1 MQSSPLPIEKYG
13 KSWPDGAGDLD
24 IELLA
29 FKMGLK
35 PEDGGLGKA
44 QHFKNVVNLLWPY
57 HKTKSK
63 NGFHW
68 HPWADWMIERACE
81 ENYLA
86 ISGPKSSAKTST
98 MAMWGLVNW
107 LCAPHETL
115 VLVTTTSVREARKR
129 LWGSIRERYM
139 QVPGLP
145 GKLVDSMGKIVLDVS
160 ESGEASDRSSITLV
174 PSSPDKEKE
183 ATAKLIGLK
192 NKRVFLIIDE
202 ATDVTNSVFEAINN
216 LNANPQFQCVAL
228 GNFNSQYDPFGVFST
243 PKDGWNS
250 ITVDADEW
258 ETKSGKC
265 IHLDGLKTPNIEHN
279 DKWPFL
285 LTSKQV
291 KYAIDNEGE
300 NSLSFWR
307 FIRSFPAPVGAEE
320 GIYSE
325 ADFRKYDVTK
335 EPRWSST
342 PLYLAGFDPAFT
354 NGGDRSVLAV
364 LKYGQ
369 SEEAGPAVALH
380 KFHYLREDVTKPEP
394 RNFQIA
400 REVMRIC
407 RESGIPPERL
417 AIDATGAG
425 DPFCDILAEIWSPRI
440 LRIKF
445 GERAS
450 SLPVSVTNPIKGS
463 DKYTNRVT
471 ELWFS
476 GVEYMRAGQLKS
488 IAPDLAKEMTGRK
501 YATTGGGKVTV
512 EPKRDYKL
520 RLGRSPD
527 LADAFFLGLDL
538 ARQKLGIHAGS
549 LVGGKLR
556 SSWVE
561 QAKKLDQVIP
571 DSAFLGS

>member
-1 MQSSPLPIEKYG
+1 MQSSSLPIEKYG

-57 HKTKSK
+57 HKTKNK

-68 HPWADWMIERACE
+68 HPWAEWMIERACE

-145 GKLVDSMGKIVLDVS
+145 GKLVDSMGKIVLDIS

-202 ATDVTNSVFEAINN
+202 ATDVTNYVFEAISN

-250 ITVDADEW
+250 ITVD
-258 ETKSGKC
+258 
-265 IHLDGLKTPNIEHN
+265 
-279 DKWPFL
+279 
-285 LTSKQV
+285 
-291 KYAIDNEGE
+291 
-300 NSLSFWR
+300 
-307 FIRSFPAPVGAEE
+307 
-320 GIYSE
+320 
-325 ADFRKYDVTK
+325 
-335 EPRWSST
+335 
-342 PLYLAGFDPAFT
+342 
-354 NGGDRSVLAV
+354 
-364 LKYGQ
+364 
-369 SEEAGPAVALH
+369 SEE
-380 KFHYLREDVTKPEP
+380 
-394 RNFQIA
+394 
-400 REVMRIC
+400 
-407 RESGIPPERL
+407 
-417 AIDATGAG
+417 
-425 DPFCDILAEIWSPRI
+425 
-440 LRIKF
+440 
-445 GERAS
+445 
-450 SLPVSVTNPIKGS
+450 
-463 DKYTNRVT
+463 
-471 ELWFS
+471 
-476 GVEYMRAGQLKS
+476 
-488 IAPDLAKEMTGRK
+488 
-501 YATTGGGKVTV
+501 
-512 EPKRDYKL
+512 
-520 RLGRSPD
+520 
-527 LADAFFLGLDL
+527 
-538 ARQKLGIHAGS
+538 
-549 LVGGKLR
+549 
-556 SSWVE
+556 
-561 QAKKLDQVIP
+561 
-571 DSAFLGS
+571 

>member
-1 MQSSPLPIEKYG
+1 MQISTLPIEKYG
-13 KSWPDGAGDLD
+13 KSWPEGATDLD

-29 FKMGLK
+29 FKTGLK

-44 QHFKNVVNLLWPY
+44 QHFKNVVNILWPY
-57 HKTKSK
+57 HKTKHK

-68 HPWADWMIERACE
+68 HPWAEWMIERACE
-81 ENYLA
+81 ETYLA

-129 LWGSIRERYM
+129 LWGSVRERYM

-145 GKLVDSMGKIVLDVS
+145 GKLVDSMGKIVLDIS
-160 ESGEASDRSSITLV
+160 ESSEASDRSSITLV

-216 LNANPQFQCVAL
+216 LNSNPQFQCVAL

-250 ITVDADEW
+250 INVDASEW
-258 ETKSGKC
+258 ETKTGKC
-265 IHLDGLKTPNIEHN
+265 IHLDGLKTPNIEHD

-291 KYAIDNEGE
+291 KYAMDNEGE

-307 FIRSFPAPVGAEE
+307 FIRSFPAPVGSEE

-335 EPRWSST
+335 EPRWSSP

-354 NGGDRSVLAV
+354 NGGDRSVLAII
-364 LKYGQ
+364 KYGQ
-369 SEEAGPAVALH
+369 TEESGPAVALH
-380 KFHYLREDVTKPEP
+380 KFHNLREDVTKAEP

-400 REVMRIC
+400 KEVMRVC
-407 RESGIPPERL
+407 QESGVPPERL

-425 DPFCDILAEIWSPRI
+425 DPFCDILSEIWSNRI

-445 GERAS
+445 GEKAS
-450 SLPVSVTNPIKGS
+450 TLPVSVTNPIRGL

-476 GVEYMRAGQLKS
+476 GVEYMRSGQLRG
-488 IAPDLAKEMTGRK
+488 IVPDLAKEMTGRK
-501 YATTGGGKVTV
+501 YNTTSGGKVTV
-512 EPKRDYKL
+512 EPKREYKL
-520 RLGRSPD
+520 RLGKSPD

-538 ARQKLGIHAGS
+538 ARQKLGITAGS

-556 SSWVE
+556 SSWLT
-561 QAKKLDQVIP
+561 QAKKLDQAVAE
-571 DSAFLGS
+571 SSFLNS

>member
-1 MQSSPLPIEKYG
+1 MQISTLPIEKYG
-13 KSWPDGAGDLD
+13 KSWPEGAGDLD

-29 FKMGLK
+29 FKTGLK

-44 QHFKNVVNLLWPY
+44 QHFKNVVNILWPY
-57 HKTKSK
+57 HKTKHK

-68 HPWADWMIERACE
+68 HPWAEWMIERACE
-81 ENYLA
+81 ETYLA

-129 LWGSIRERYM
+129 LWGSVRERYM

-145 GKLVDSMGKIVLDVS
+145 GKLVDSMGKIVLDIS
-160 ESGEASDRSSITLV
+160 ESNEASDRSSITLV

-216 LNANPQFQCVAL
+216 LNSNPQFQCVAL

-250 ITVDADEW
+250 VNVDASEW
-258 ETKSGKC
+258 ETKTGKC
-265 IHLDGLKTPNIEHN
+265 IHLDGLKTPNIEHD

-291 KYAIDNEGE
+291 KYAMDNEGE

-307 FIRSFPAPVGAEE
+307 FIRSFPAPVGSEE

-335 EPRWSST
+335 EPRWSSP

-369 SEEAGPAVALH
+369 TEESGPAVALH
-380 KFHYLREDVTKPEP
+380 KFHNLREDVTKAEP

-400 REVMRIC
+400 KEVMRVC
-407 RESGIPPERL
+407 QESGVPPERL

-425 DPFCDILAEIWSPRI
+425 DPFCDILSEIWSNRI

-445 GERAS
+445 GEKAS
-450 SLPVSVTNPIKGS
+450 TLPVSVTNPIRGL

-476 GVEYMRAGQLKS
+476 GVEYMRSGQLRG
-488 IAPDLAKEMTGRK
+488 IVPDLAKEMTGRK
-501 YATTGGGKVTV
+501 YNTTSGGKVTV
-512 EPKRDYKL
+512 EPKREYKL
-520 RLGRSPD
+520 RLGKSPD

-538 ARQKLGIHAGS
+538 ARQKLGITAGS

-556 SSWVE
+556 SSWQA
-561 QAKKLDQVIP
+561 QAKKLDEAV
-571 DSAFLGS
+571 SESSFLNS

>member
-1 MQSSPLPIEKYG
+1 MQISTLPIEKYG
-13 KSWPDGAGDLD
+13 KSWPEGATDLD

-29 FKMGLK
+29 FKTGLK

-44 QHFKNVVNLLWPY
+44 QHFKNVVNILWPY
-57 HKTKSK
+57 HKTKHK

-68 HPWADWMIERACE
+68 HPWAEWMIERACE
-81 ENYLA
+81 ETYLA

-129 LWGSIRERYM
+129 LWGSVRERYM

-145 GKLVDSMGKIVLDVS
+145 GKLVDSMGKIVLDIS
-160 ESGEASDRSSITLV
+160 ESNEASDRSSITLV

-216 LNANPQFQCVAL
+216 LNSNPQFQCVAL

-250 ITVDADEW
+250 INVDASEW
-258 ETKSGKC
+258 ETKTGKC
-265 IHLDGLKTPNIEHN
+265 IHLDGLKTPNIEHD

-291 KYAIDNEGE
+291 KYAMDNEGE

-307 FIRSFPAPVGAEE
+307 FIRSFPAPVGSEE

-335 EPRWSST
+335 EPRWSSP

-354 NGGDRSVLAV
+354 NGGDRSVLAII
-364 LKYGQ
+364 KYGQ
-369 SEEAGPAVALH
+369 TEESGPAVALH
-380 KFHYLREDVTKPEP
+380 KFHNLREDVTKAEP

-400 REVMRIC
+400 KEVMRVC
-407 RESGIPPERL
+407 QESGVPPERL

-425 DPFCDILAEIWSPRI
+425 DPFCDILSEIWSNRI

-445 GERAS
+445 GEKAS
-450 SLPVSVTNPIKGS
+450 TLPVSVTNPIRGL

-476 GVEYMRAGQLKS
+476 GVEYMRSGQLRG
-488 IAPDLAKEMTGRK
+488 IIPDLAKEMTGRK
-501 YATTGGGKVTV
+501 YNTTSGGKVTV
-512 EPKRDYKL
+512 EPKREYKL
-520 RLGRSPD
+520 RLGKSPD

-538 ARQKLGIHAGS
+538 ARQKLGITAGS

-556 SSWVE
+556 STWLT
-561 QAKKLDQVIP
+561 QAKKLDEAV
-571 DSAFLGS
+571 SESSFLNS

>member
-1 MQSSPLPIEKYG
+1 
-13 KSWPDGAGDLD
+13 
-24 IELLA
+24 
-29 FKMGLK
+29 
-35 PEDGGLGKA
+35 
-44 QHFKNVVNLLWPY
+44 
-57 HKTKSK
+57 
-63 NGFHW
+63 
-68 HPWADWMIERACE
+68 
-81 ENYLA
+81 
-86 ISGPKSSAKTST
+86 

-202 ATDVTNSVFEAINN
+202 ATDVTNSVFEAISN

-250 ITVDADEW
+250 VTVDAEEW
-258 ETKSGKC
+258 ETKTGKC
-265 IHLDGLKTPNIEHN
+265 IHLDGLKTPNIEHD

-335 EPRWSST
+335 EPRWSQP

-354 NGGDRSVLAV
+354 NGGDRSVLAI

-369 SEEAGPAVALH
+369 SEESGPAVALH
-380 KFHYLREDVTKPEP
+380 KFHNLREDVTKQES

-400 REVMRIC
+400 KEVMRIC
-407 RESGIPPERL
+407 QESGIPPERV

-425 DPFCDILAEIWSPRI
+425 DPFCDILSEIWSNRI

-445 GERAS
+445 GEKAS
-450 SLPVSVTNPIKGS
+450 LLPVSVTNPIRGV

-476 GVEYMRAGQLKS
+476 GVEYMRSGQLKG
-488 IAPDLAKEMTGRK
+488 IVPDLAKEMTGRK
-501 YATTGGGKVTV
+501 YNTTAGGKVTV

-520 RLGRSPD
+520 RLGKSPD

-556 SSWVE
+556 STWQE
-561 QAKKLDQVIP
+561 QARKLDQAVSESSFL
-571 DSAFLGS
+571 SA

>member
-1 MQSSPLPIEKYG
+1 MQIGRLPIEKYG
-13 KSWPDGAGDLD
+13 KSWPNGASDLD

-29 FKMGLK
+29 FKWGLR

-44 QHFKNVVNLLWPY
+44 QHFKNVVNILWPY
-57 HKTKSK
+57 HAKKNK
-63 NGFHW
+63 NGFYW
-68 HPWADWMIERACE
+68 HPWADWMIEQACE
-81 ENYLA
+81 QSYLA

-145 GKLVDSMGKIVLDVS
+145 GKLIDSMGKIVLNPE

-192 NKRVFLIIDE
+192 NKRVLLIIDE

-216 LNANPQFQCVAL
+216 LNANPFFQCVAL

-250 ITVDADEW
+250 VTVDSEEW
-258 ETKSGKC
+258 ETKLGKC

-279 DKWPFL
+279 DQWPFL

-325 ADFRKYDVTK
+325 ADFRKYPVA
-335 EPRWSST
+335 
-342 PLYLAGFDPAFT
+342 LAGFDPAFT
-354 NGGDRSVLAV
+354 NGGDRSVLAI
-364 LKYGQ
+364 LKCGT
-369 SEEAGPAVALH
+369 SEESGSTVAFH
-380 KFHYLREDVTKPEP
+380 KFYYVREDVTKPEP

-400 REVMRIC
+400 KEVMRIC
-407 RESGIPPERL
+407 QENAVSPERL

-425 DPFCDILAEIWSPRI
+425 DPFCDILSEIWSQRI
-440 LRIKF
+440 VRIKF
-445 GERAS
+445 GEKAS

-463 DKYTNRVT
+463 EKYTNRVT

-476 GVEYMRAGQLKS
+476 GVEYMRSNQLKS
-488 IAPDLAKEMTGRK
+488 IPPDLAKEMSGRK
-501 YATTGGGKVTV
+501 YTTTAGGKVTV

-538 ARQKLGIHAGS
+538 ARQRLGLHAGS
-549 LVGGKLR
+549 LVSGRAR
-556 SSWVE
+556 STWTD
-561 QAKKLDQVIP
+561 QARRL
-571 DSAFLGS
+571 DSAISDKCFLSK

>member
-1 MQSSPLPIEKYG
+1 MQIRRLPIQKYG
-13 KSWPDGAGDLD
+13 KSWPDGANDLD

-29 FKMGLK
+29 FKWGLS
-35 PEDGGLGKA
+35 PENGGLGKA
-44 QHFKNVVNLLWPY
+44 QHFKNAVNILWPY
-57 HKTKSK
+57 HSKKNK
-63 NGFHW
+63 NGFQW
-68 HPWADWMIERACE
+68 HPWAEWMIERACE
-81 ENYLA
+81 QNYLA

-139 QVPGLP
+139 QVSGLP
-145 GKLVDSMGKIVLDVS
+145 GKLIDSMGKIVLNP
-160 ESGEASDRSSITLV
+160 EEAGEASDRSSITLV

-192 NKRVFLIIDE
+192 NKRVLLIIDE

-216 LNANPQFQCVAL
+216 LNANPYFQCVAL

-250 ITVDADEW
+250 VTVDSEEW
-258 ETKSGKC
+258 DTKLGKC

-335 EPRWSST
+335 EPRWVNQPT
-342 PLYLAGFDPAFT
+342 FLAGFDPAFT
-354 NGGDRSVLAV
+354 NGGDRSVLAL
-364 LKYGQ
+364 LKCGT
-369 SEEAGPAVALH
+369 SEESGMTISLH
-380 KFHYLREDVTKPEP
+380 SFHYLREDVTKNEP

-400 REVMRIC
+400 REVMRVCQQI
-407 RESGIPPERL
+407 GVTPDRL
-417 AIDATGAG
+417 AVDATGAG
-425 DPFCDILAEIWSPRI
+425 DPFCDILAELWSQRI
-440 LRIKF
+440 VRIKF

-450 SLPVSVTNPIKGS
+450 VLPVSTNNPIKGS

-476 GVEYMRAGQLKS
+476 GVEYMRSGQLKG
-488 IAPDLAKEMTGRK
+488 IPPDLAKEMSGRK
-501 YATTGGGKVTV
+501 YTTTAGGKVTI

-538 ARQKLGIHAGS
+538 ARSRLGLHAGS
-549 LVGGKLR
+549 LVGGKQR
-556 SSWVE
+556 TSWLDQV
-561 QAKKLDQVIP
+561 KKLD
-571 DSAFLGS
+571 SAISSKSFLS

>member
-1 MQSSPLPIEKYG
+1 MQISTLPIEKYG
-13 KSWPDGAGDLD
+13 KSWPEGAGDLD

-29 FKMGLK
+29 FKTGLK

-44 QHFKNVVNLLWPY
+44 QHFKNVVNILWPY
-57 HKTKSK
+57 HKTKHK

-68 HPWADWMIERACE
+68 HPWAEWMIEKACE
-81 ENYLA
+81 ETYLA

-129 LWGSIRERYM
+129 LWGSVRERYM

-145 GKLVDSMGKIVLDVS
+145 GKLVDSMGKIVLDIS
-160 ESGEASDRSSITLV
+160 ESSEASDRSSITLV

-216 LNANPQFQCVAL
+216 LNSNPQFQCVAL

-250 ITVDADEW
+250 INVDASEW
-258 ETKSGKC
+258 ETKTGKC
-265 IHLDGLKTPNIEHN
+265 IHLDGLKTPNIEHD

-291 KYAIDNEGE
+291 KYAMDNEGE

-307 FIRSFPAPVGAEE
+307 FIRSFPAPVGSEE

-335 EPRWSST
+335 EPRWSSP

-354 NGGDRSVLAV
+354 NGGDRSVLAII
-364 LKYGQ
+364 KYGQ
-369 SEEAGPAVALH
+369 SEESGPAVALH
-380 KFHYLREDVTKPEP
+380 KFHYVREDVTKAEP

-400 REVMRIC
+400 KEVMRIC
-407 RESGIPPERL
+407 QESGVPPERL

-425 DPFCDILAEIWSPRI
+425 DPFCDILSETWSPRI

-450 SLPVSVTNPIKGS
+450 TLPVSVTNPIKGS

-476 GVEYMRAGQLKS
+476 GVEYMRSGQLKGMV
-488 IAPDLAKEMTGRK
+488 PDLAKEMTGRK
-501 YATTGGGKVTV
+501 YTTTAGGKVTV

-527 LADAFFLGLDL
+527 LAYAFFLGLDL
-538 ARQKLGIHAGS
+538 ARQKLGIYAGS
-549 LVGGKLR
+549 LVGGRTR
-556 SSWVE
+556 SSFID
-561 QAKKLDQVIP
+561 QARKLDQAIA
-571 DSAFLGS
+571 DSSFLST

>member
-1 MQSSPLPIEKYG
+1 MQISTLPIEKYG
-13 KSWPDGAGDLD
+13 KSWPEGAGDLD

-29 FKMGLK
+29 FKTGLK

-44 QHFKNVVNLLWPY
+44 QHFKNVVNILWPY
-57 HKTKSK
+57 HKTKHK

-68 HPWADWMIERACE
+68 HPWAEWMIERACE
-81 ENYLA
+81 ETYLA

-129 LWGSIRERYM
+129 LWGSVRERYM

-145 GKLVDSMGKIVLDVS
+145 GKLVDSMGKIVLDIS
-160 ESGEASDRSSITLV
+160 ESNEASDRSSITLV

-216 LNANPQFQCVAL
+216 LNSNPQFQCVAL

-243 PKDGWNS
+243 PKDGWKSVN
-250 ITVDADEW
+250 VDASEW
-258 ETKSGKC
+258 ETKTGKC
-265 IHLDGLKTPNIEHN
+265 IHLDGLKTPNIEHD

-291 KYAIDNEGE
+291 KYAMDNEGE

-307 FIRSFPAPVGAEE
+307 FIRSFPAPVGSEE

-335 EPRWSST
+335 EPRWAT
-342 PLYLAGFDPAFT
+342 PPLYLAGFDPAFT

-369 SEEAGPAVALH
+369 TEESGPAVALH
-380 KFHYLREDVTKPEP
+380 KFHNLREDVTKAEP

-400 REVMRIC
+400 KEVMRVC
-407 RESGIPPERL
+407 QESGVPPERL

-425 DPFCDILAEIWSPRI
+425 DPFCDILSEIWSNRI

-445 GERAS
+445 GEKAS
-450 SLPVSVTNPIKGS
+450 TLPVSVTNPIRGL

-476 GVEYMRAGQLKS
+476 GVEYMRSGQLRG
-488 IAPDLAKEMTGRK
+488 IVPDLAKEMTGRK
-501 YATTGGGKVTV
+501 YNTTSGGKVTV

-520 RLGRSPD
+520 RLGKSPD

-538 ARQKLGIHAGS
+538 ARQKLGITAGS

-556 SSWVE
+556 SSWQA
-561 QAKKLDQVIP
+561 QAKKLDEAV
-571 DSAFLGS
+571 SESSFLNS

>member
-1 MQSSPLPIEKYG
+1 MQSNPLPIEKYG

-35 PEDGGLGKA
+35 PEEGGLGKA
-44 QHFKNVVNLLWPY
+44 QHFKNVVNILWPY
-57 HKTKSK
+57 HKTKNK
-63 NGFHW
+63 NGFYW

-145 GKLVDSMGKIVLDVS
+145 GKLVDSMGKIVLDIS

-202 ATDVTNSVFEAINN
+202 ATDVTNSVFEAISN

-250 ITVDADEW
+250 VTVDHDEW
-258 ETKSGKC
+258 ETKTGKC
-265 IHLDGLKTPNIEHN
+265 IHLDGLKTPNIEHD

-307 FIRSFPAPVGAEE
+307 FIRSFPAPVGSEE

-325 ADFRKYDVTK
+325 ADFRKYDVSK
-335 EPRWSST
+335 EPKWT
-342 PLYLAGFDPAFT
+342 DQALYVAGFDPAFT
-354 NGGDRSVLAV
+354 NGGDRSVLAI

-369 SEEAGPAVALH
+369 TDESGPALALH

-400 REVMRIC
+400 REVQRIC
-407 RESGIPPERL
+407 SEVGVPPERL

-425 DPFCDILAEIWSPRI
+425 DPFCDILAETWSPRI
-440 LRIKF
+440 VRIKF

-450 SLPVSVTNPIKGS
+450 QLPVSITNPIKGS
-463 DKYTNRVT
+463 EKYTNRVT
-471 ELWFS
+471 ELWFA
-476 GVEYMRAGQLKS
+476 GVEYMRSGQLKG
-488 IAPDLAKEMTGRK
+488 IMADLAKEMTGRK
-501 YATTGGGKVTV
+501 YTTTSGGKVTI

-527 LADAFFLGLDL
+527 LADAFFLGVDL
-538 ARQKLGIHAGS
+538 ARQKLGIVAGS
-549 LVGGKLR
+549 MVGGKMR
-556 SSWVE
+556 STWETQV
-561 QAKKLDQVIP
+561 KKLDSV
-571 DSAFLGS
+571 SADNTFLTG

>member
-1 MQSSPLPIEKYG
+1 MQISTLPIEKYG
-13 KSWPDGAGDLD
+13 KSWPEGAGDLD

-29 FKMGLK
+29 FKTGLK

-44 QHFKNVVNLLWPY
+44 QHFKNVVNILWPY
-57 HKTKSK
+57 HKTKHK

-68 HPWADWMIERACE
+68 HPWAEWMIERACE
-81 ENYLA
+81 ETYLA

-129 LWGSIRERYM
+129 LWGSVRERYM

-145 GKLVDSMGKIVLDVS
+145 GKLVDSMGKIVLDIS
-160 ESGEASDRSSITLV
+160 ESNEASDRSSITLV

-216 LNANPQFQCVAL
+216 LNSNPQFQCIAL

-250 ITVDADEW
+250 VNVDASEW
-258 ETKSGKC
+258 ETKTGKC
-265 IHLDGLKTPNIEHN
+265 IHLDGLKTPNIEHD

-291 KYAIDNEGE
+291 KYAMDNEGE

-307 FIRSFPAPVGAEE
+307 FIRSFPAPTGSEE

-335 EPRWSST
+335 EPRWSSP

-354 NGGDRSVLAV
+354 NGGDRSVLAII
-364 LKYGQ
+364 KYGQ
-369 SEEAGPAVALH
+369 TEESGPAVALH
-380 KFHYLREDVTKPEP
+380 KFHNLREDVTKAEP

-400 REVMRIC
+400 KEVMRVC
-407 RESGIPPERL
+407 QESGVPPERL

-425 DPFCDILAEIWSPRI
+425 DPFCDILSEIWSNRI

-445 GERAS
+445 GEKAS
-450 SLPVSVTNPIKGS
+450 TLPVSITNPIRGL

-476 GVEYMRAGQLKS
+476 GVEYMRSGQLRG
-488 IAPDLAKEMTGRK
+488 IVPDLAKEMTGRK
-501 YATTGGGKVTV
+501 YSTTSGGKVTV

-520 RLGRSPD
+520 RLGKSPD

-538 ARQKLGIHAGS
+538 ARQKLGITAGS

-556 SSWVE
+556 SSWLT
-561 QAKKLDQVIP
+561 QAKKLDEAV
-571 DSAFLGS
+571 SESSFLNS

>member
-1 MQSSPLPIEKYG
+1 MQISTLPIEKYG
-13 KSWPDGAGDLD
+13 KSWPEGAGDLD

-29 FKMGLK
+29 FKTGLK

-44 QHFKNVVNLLWPY
+44 QHFKNVVNILWPY
-57 HKTKSK
+57 HKTKNK

-68 HPWADWMIERACE
+68 HPWAEWMIERACE
-81 ENYLA
+81 ETYLA

-129 LWGSIRERYM
+129 LWGSVRERYM

-145 GKLVDSMGKIVLDVS
+145 GKLVDSMGKIVLDIS
-160 ESGEASDRSSITLV
+160 ESNEASDRSSITLV

-216 LNANPQFQCVAL
+216 LNSNPQFQCVAL

-250 ITVDADEW
+250 VNVDASEW
-258 ETKSGKC
+258 ETKTGKC
-265 IHLDGLKTPNIEHN
+265 IHLDGLKTPNIEHD

-291 KYAIDNEGE
+291 KYAMDNEGE

-307 FIRSFPAPVGAEE
+307 FIRSFPAPVGSEE

-335 EPRWSST
+335 EPRWSSP

-369 SEEAGPAVALH
+369 TEESGPAVALH
-380 KFHYLREDVTKPEP
+380 KFHNLREDVTKTEP

-400 REVMRIC
+400 KEVMRVC
-407 RESGIPPERL
+407 QESGVPPERL

-425 DPFCDILAEIWSPRI
+425 DPFCDILSEIWSNRI

-445 GERAS
+445 GEKAS
-450 SLPVSVTNPIKGS
+450 TLPVSVTNPIRGL

-476 GVEYMRAGQLKS
+476 GVEYMRSGQLRG
-488 IAPDLAKEMTGRK
+488 IVPDLAKEMTGRK
-501 YATTGGGKVTV
+501 YNTTSGGKVTV
-512 EPKRDYKL
+512 EPKREYKL
-520 RLGRSPD
+520 RLGKSPD

-538 ARQKLGIHAGS
+538 ARQKLGITAGS

-556 SSWVE
+556 SSWQA
-561 QAKKLDQVIP
+561 QAKKLDEAV
-571 DSAFLGS
+571 SESSFLNS

>member
-1 MQSSPLPIEKYG
+1 MQIGYLPIDKYG
-13 KSWPDGAGDLD
+13 KSWPDGASDLD

-29 FKMGLK
+29 FKWGLS
-35 PEDGGLGKA
+35 PENGGLGKA
-44 QHFKNVVNLLWPY
+44 QHFKNVVNILWPY
-57 HKTKSK
+57 HAKKNK
-63 NGFHW
+63 NGFNW

-145 GKLVDSMGKIVLDVS
+145 GKLVDSMGKIVLDAS

-202 ATDVTNSVFEAINN
+202 ATDVTNSVFEAISN

-250 ITVDADEW
+250 ITVDSEEW

-265 IHLDGLKTPNIEHN
+265 IHLDGLKTPNIEHD

-325 ADFRKYDVTK
+325 ADFRKYDVSK
-335 EPRWSST
+335 EPRWTNT
-342 PLYLAGFDPAFT
+342 PVTLAGFDPAFT

-364 LKYGQ
+364 LKCGT
-369 SEEAGPAVALH
+369 SEESGPTVAFH
-380 KFHYLREDVTKPEP
+380 KFYYLREDVTKPEP

-407 RESGIPPERL
+407 QENGVSPERL

-425 DPFCDILAEIWSPRI
+425 DPFCDILSEIWSQRI
-440 LRIKF
+440 VRIKF
-445 GERAS
+445 GEKAS
-450 SLPVSVTNPIKGS
+450 SLPVSVTNPVKGFE
-463 DKYTNRVT
+463 KYTNRVT

-476 GVEYMRAGQLKS
+476 GVEYMRSSQLKA
-488 IAPDLAKEMTGRK
+488 IPPDLAKEMSGRK
-501 YATTGGGKVTV
+501 YMTTSGGKVTV
-512 EPKRDYKL
+512 EPKRDYKS

-527 LADAFFLGLDL
+527 LADAFFLGIDL
-538 ARQKLGIHAGS
+538 ARQRLGLHAGS
-549 LVGGKLR
+549 LVSGKTR
-556 SSWVE
+556 SSWMD
-561 QAKKLDQVIP
+561 QAKRL
-571 DSAFLGS
+571 DSAVSQKSFLS

>member
-1 MQSSPLPIEKYG
+1 MQISTLPIEKYG
-13 KSWPDGAGDLD
+13 KSWPEGAGDLD

-29 FKMGLK
+29 FKTGLK

-44 QHFKNVVNLLWPY
+44 QHFKNVVNILWPY
-57 HKTKSK
+57 HKTKHK

-68 HPWADWMIERACE
+68 HPWAEWMIERACE
-81 ENYLA
+81 ETYLA

-129 LWGSIRERYM
+129 LWGSVRERYM

-145 GKLVDSMGKIVLDVS
+145 GKLVDSMGKIVLDIS
-160 ESGEASDRSSITLV
+160 ESNEASDRSSITLV

-216 LNANPQFQCVAL
+216 LNSNPQFQCIAL

-250 ITVDADEW
+250 VNVDASEW
-258 ETKSGKC
+258 ETKTGKC
-265 IHLDGLKTPNIEHN
+265 IHLDGLKTPNIEHD

-291 KYAIDNEGE
+291 KYAMDNEGE

-307 FIRSFPAPVGAEE
+307 FIRSFPAPTGSEE

-335 EPRWSST
+335 EPRWSSP

-354 NGGDRSVLAV
+354 NGGDRSVLAII
-364 LKYGQ
+364 KYGQ
-369 SEEAGPAVALH
+369 TEESGPAVALH
-380 KFHYLREDVTKPEP
+380 KFHNLREDVTKAEP

-400 REVMRIC
+400 KEVMRVC
-407 RESGIPPERL
+407 QESGVPPERL

-425 DPFCDILAEIWSPRI
+425 DPFCDILSEIWSNRI

-445 GERAS
+445 GEKAS
-450 SLPVSVTNPIKGS
+450 TLPVSITHPIRGL

-476 GVEYMRAGQLKS
+476 GVEYMRSGQLRG
-488 IAPDLAKEMTGRK
+488 IVPDLAKEMTGRK
-501 YATTGGGKVTV
+501 YNTTSGGKVTV

-520 RLGRSPD
+520 RLGKSPD

-538 ARQKLGIHAGS
+538 ARQKLGITAGS

-556 SSWVE
+556 SSWLT
-561 QAKKLDQVIP
+561 QAKKLDEAV
-571 DSAFLGS
+571 SESSFLNS

>member
-1 MQSSPLPIEKYG
+1 MQIGSLPIEKYG
-13 KSWPDGAGDLD
+13 KSWPDGASDLD

-29 FKMGLK
+29 FKWGLN

-44 QHFKNVVNLLWPY
+44 QHFKNIVNILWPY
-57 HKTKSK
+57 HSKKNK
-63 NGFHW
+63 NGFQW
-68 HPWADWMIERACE
+68 HPWADWMIERACQ

-145 GKLVDSMGKIVLDVS
+145 GKLIDSMGKIVLNPE

-192 NKRVFLIIDE
+192 NKRVLLIIDE

-216 LNANPQFQCVAL
+216 LNANPYFQCVAL

-250 ITVDADEW
+250 VTVDSEEW
-258 ETKSGKC
+258 DTKLGKC
-265 IHLDGLKTPNIEHN
+265 IHLDGVKTPNIESN

-291 KYAIDNEGE
+291 KYAIENEGE

-325 ADFRKYDVTK
+325 ADFRKFEVTK

-342 PLYLAGFDPAFT
+342 PVYLAGFDPAFT

-364 LKYGQ
+364 LKYGT
-369 SEEAGPAVALH
+369 SEESGATISLH
-380 KFHYLREDVTKPEP
+380 KFHYLKEDVTKQEA

-407 RESGIPPERL
+407 QEYGISAEKL

-425 DPFCDILAEIWSPRI
+425 DPFCDILAELWSPRI
-440 LRIKF
+440 VRIKF

-450 SLPVSVTNPIKGS
+450 SLPVSITNPIKGT

-471 ELWFS
+471 ELWFA
-476 GVEYMRAGQLKS
+476 GVEYMRANQLKGVL
-488 IAPDLAKEMTGRK
+488 PDLAKEMSGRK
-501 YATTGGGKVTV
+501 YSTTSGGKVTV
-512 EPKRDYKL
+512 ESKRDYKL
-520 RLGRSPD
+520 RLGKSPD

-538 ARQKLGIHAGS
+538 ARQKLGLHAGS
-549 LVGGKLR
+549 MVGGKAR
-556 SSWVE
+556 SPWLD
-561 QAKKLDQVIP
+561 QAKKLD
-571 DSAFLGS
+571 SAVSSKSFLT

>member
-1 MQSSPLPIEKYG
+1 MQIDYLPIEKYG

-29 FKMGLK
+29 FKMGLR

-44 QHFKNVVNLLWPY
+44 QHFKNTVNLLWPY
-57 HKTKSK
+57 HKTKNK
-63 NGFHW
+63 NGFNW
-68 HPWADWMIERACE
+68 HPWADWMIEKACE

-129 LWGSIRERYM
+129 LWGSIIERYM

-145 GKLVDSMGKIVLDVS
+145 GKLVYSMGKIVLDVS

-174 PSSPDKEKE
+174 HSSPDKEKE

-216 LNANPQFQCVAL
+216 LNSNPQFQCVAL
-228 GNFNSQYDPFGVFST
+228 GNFNSQYDPFVVFST
-243 PKDGWNS
+243 PKDCWNS

-258 ETKSGKC
+258 DTKTGKC

-335 EPRWSST
+335 EPRWSNP
-342 PLYLAGFDPAFT
+342 PLFLAGFDPAFT
-354 NGGDRSVLAV
+354 T
-364 LKYGQ
+364 
-369 SEEAGPAVALH
+369 EE
-380 KFHYLREDVTKPEP
+380 
-394 RNFQIA
+394 
-400 REVMRIC
+400 
-407 RESGIPPERL
+407 
-417 AIDATGAG
+417 ID
-425 DPFCDILAEIWSPRI
+425 PYWPC
-440 LRIKF
+440 
-445 GERAS
+445 
-450 SLPVSVTNPIKGS
+450 
-463 DKYTNRVT
+463 
-471 ELWFS
+471 
-476 GVEYMRAGQLKS
+476 
-488 IAPDLAKEMTGRK
+488 
-501 YATTGGGKVTV
+501 
-512 EPKRDYKL
+512 
-520 RLGRSPD
+520 
-527 LADAFFLGLDL
+527 
-538 ARQKLGIHAGS
+538 
-549 LVGGKLR
+549 
-556 SSWVE
+556 
-561 QAKKLDQVIP
+561 
-571 DSAFLGS
+571 

>member
-1 MQSSPLPIEKYG
+1 MQISTLPIEKYG
-13 KSWPDGAGDLD
+13 KSWPEGAGDLD

-29 FKMGLK
+29 FKTGLK

-44 QHFKNVVNLLWPY
+44 QHFKNVVNILWPY
-57 HKTKSK
+57 HKTKNK

-68 HPWADWMIERACE
+68 HPWAEWMIERACE
-81 ENYLA
+81 ETYLA

-129 LWGSIRERYM
+129 LWGSVRERYM

-145 GKLVDSMGKIVLDVS
+145 GKLVDSMGKIVLDIS
-160 ESGEASDRSSITLV
+160 ESNEASDRSSITLV

-216 LNANPQFQCVAL
+216 LNSNPQFQCVAL

-250 ITVDADEW
+250 VNVDASEW
-258 ETKSGKC
+258 ETKTGKC
-265 IHLDGLKTPNIEHN
+265 IHLDGLKTPNIEHD

-291 KYAIDNEGE
+291 KYAMDNEGE

-307 FIRSFPAPVGAEE
+307 FIRSFPAPVGSEE

-335 EPRWSST
+335 EPRWSSP

-369 SEEAGPAVALH
+369 TEESGPAVALH
-380 KFHYLREDVTKPEP
+380 KFHNLREDVTKAEP

-400 REVMRIC
+400 KEVMRVC
-407 RESGIPPERL
+407 QESGVPPERL

-425 DPFCDILAEIWSPRI
+425 DPFCDILSEIWSNRI

-445 GERAS
+445 GEKAS
-450 SLPVSVTNPIKGS
+450 TLPVSVTNPIRGL

-476 GVEYMRAGQLKS
+476 GVEYMRSGQLRG
-488 IAPDLAKEMTGRK
+488 IVPDLAKEMTGRK
-501 YATTGGGKVTV
+501 YNTTSGGKVTV
-512 EPKRDYKL
+512 EPKREYKL
-520 RLGRSPD
+520 RLGKSPD

-538 ARQKLGIHAGS
+538 ARQKLGITAGS

-556 SSWVE
+556 SSWQA
-561 QAKKLDQVIP
+561 QAKKLDEAV
-571 DSAFLGS
+571 SESSFLNS